1 MCISGELSTMK
12 ATTVRNAPKL
22 GAKDSAKPAIKP
34 AKVASEPKAQ
44 KQKNV
49 SVAKV
54 LGKRAAML
62 AAPAGIKMT
71 FSIDAEGKHAIFQPF
86 DGIVVPFAD
95 TVDSIHVNCSQNHLS
110 IKGYVTSGK
119 NAGTIHSF
127 LPVKEHQYHQ
137 WKGDTLQE
145 TAQKVAEFLEKRFTG
160 RTATTTKLPDPV
172 AKAPKPPKKG
182 KKGEKVEQNS
192 EPEKTEQPTQ
202 EQTEPVKEEQMRE
215 SGGIY

>member
-1 MCISGELSTMK
+1 MK

-192 EPEKTEQPTQ
+192 EPEKTEQPTEQSAEQPAQ
-202 EQTEPVKEEQMRE
+202 EQTEPVKEEEQTE
-215 SGGIY
+215 QVA

>member
-202 EQTEPVKEEQMRE
+202 EQTEPVKEEVQ
-215 SGGIY
+215 

>member
-1 MCISGELSTMK
+1 MK

-202 EQTEPVKEEQMRE
+202 EQTEPVKEEVQ
-215 SGGIY
+215 